1 MKISDLS
8 KELGVTSKEII
19 AFANDKGIE
28 CKAATKNLSDE
39 ETEMVKK
46 AFAKKSAP
54 KEDKSA
60 PKAAAKFVRAS
71 NAQQIVAGVHDGGKE
86 SFLVRFNQLAPE
98 ISITMV
104 DKNRN
109 IYTMDVRQKRRA

>member
-60 PKAAAKFVRAS
+60 PKAAAK
-71 NAQQIVAGVHDGGKE
+71 
-86 SFLVRFNQLAPE
+86 
-98 ISITMV
+98 
-104 DKNRN
+104 KN
-109 IYTMDVRQKRRA
+109 